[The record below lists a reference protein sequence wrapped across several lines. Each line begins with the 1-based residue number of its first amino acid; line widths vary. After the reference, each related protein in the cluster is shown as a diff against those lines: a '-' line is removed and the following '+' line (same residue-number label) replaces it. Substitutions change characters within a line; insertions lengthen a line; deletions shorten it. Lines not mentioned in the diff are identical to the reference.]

1 MNVFNMPDEIA
12 IISDLMFPVPMLPD
26 CLLAFINIRGRLPSF
41 ELVSTAP
48 AETALDLSPAH
59 REIVVISR
67 QGPNAMQM
75 LRQQYK
81 SVYSKGVPLFDRSK
95 GVSQQRNV

>member
-1 MNVFNMPDEIA
+1 IP
-12 IISDLMFPVPMLPD
+12 DLMFPVPMLPD
-26 CLLAFINIRGRLPSF
+26 CLLSFMNMRFRLPSL

-48 AETALDLSPAH
+48 AEMALDLSPANGK
-59 REIVVISR
+59 IVVIFR

-81 SVYSKGVPLFDRSK
+81 SVYSKRVLLFDRSK